1 MSGRYLLDTSVIVPL
16 FAGDASVKE
25 ELERATAVFVPC
37 VALGEL
43 YYGAHKSRRKR
54 ENLARLEE
62 FRAAVE
68 ILGCDE
74 ETAREYG
81 KIKNSL
87 RAKGRPI
94 PENDIWIAAIA
105 SQHQLIVASR
115 DAHFQQIPGLK
126 TATW

>member
-1 MSGRYLLDTSVIVPL
+1 MFV
-16 FAGDASVKE
+16 AS
-25 ELERATAVFVPC
+25 

-43 YYGAHKSRRKR
+43 YCRAQKSGRKR

-74 ETAREYG
+74 EAPREYG

-94 PENDIWIAAIA
+94 PENDIWVAAIA
-105 SQHQLIVASR
+105 SQHQLIVASHDR
-115 DAHFQQIPGLK
+115 HFQEILGLK

>member
-74 ETAREYG
+74 ETTREYG

-87 RAKGRPI
+87 RAKGQPI